1 MEILQLLLY
10 GIILGSILSLG
21 AIGVSLT
28 FGILRF
34 ANFSHGDL
42 MTIGAYVTLV
52 VFGILKMP
60 FWIGFIVALVV
71 TAALAVLIDKLLYR
85 NFRRSQPIILLISSF
100 GVALILRSLIQ
111 LIWGPDNQV
120 FEQGIQIAQKFAGLR
135 IKPDQITILV
145 GTAVLVIA
153 LHLFLQK
160 TKVGKA
166 MRAVADNA
174 ELARLTGIDTEK
186 VIMWTWVMGGAL
198 AAAAGIFLG
207 LDTRLFPEMG
217 WNILLP
223 VFAAAILGGIGNPYG
238 AVAGG
243 IIIGIAQEMSTLFL
257 DPAYKPAIAFALMVV
272 ILIVRPT
279 GIFAGRST

>member
-60 FWIGFIVALVV
+60 FWIGFIVALAV

-100 GVALILRSLIQ
+100 GVALILRSIIQ
-111 LIWGPDNQV
+111 LVWGPDNQV
-120 FEQGIQIAQKFAGLR
+120 FEQGIQIAQRFAGLR
-135 IKPDQITILV
+135 IKPDQITILI
-145 GTAVLVIA
+145 GTAVLVIG

-243 IIIGIAQEMSTLFL
+243 IVIGITQEMSTLFL

>member
-243 IIIGIAQEMSTLFL
+243 IIIGITQEMSTLFL

>member
-1 MEILQLLLY
+1 
-10 GIILGSILSLG
+10 
-21 AIGVSLT
+21 
-28 FGILRF
+28 
-34 ANFSHGDL
+34 

-120 FEQGIQIAQKFAGLR
+120 FEQGIQIAQKIRGLR

-223 VFAAAILGGIGNPYG
+223 VFAAAILGALVTRMGRCRWDYHR
-238 AVAGG
+238 
-243 IIIGIAQEMSTLFL
+243 IAQEMSTLFL

>member
-10 GIILGSILSLG
+10 GIVLGSILSLG

-60 FWIGFIVALVV
+60 FWIGFAVALAV
-71 TAALAVLIDKLLYR
+71 TAVLAVLIDKLLYR

-100 GVALILRSLIQ
+100 GVALILRSVIQ

-120 FEQGIQIAQKFAGLR
+120 FEQGIQIAQRFWGLR
-135 IKPDQITILV
+135 IKPDQIIILA
-145 GTAVLVIA
+145 GTAVLVVG

-243 IIIGIAQEMSTLFL
+243 IIIGITQEMSTLFL

-279 GIFAGRST
+279 GIFAGRSS